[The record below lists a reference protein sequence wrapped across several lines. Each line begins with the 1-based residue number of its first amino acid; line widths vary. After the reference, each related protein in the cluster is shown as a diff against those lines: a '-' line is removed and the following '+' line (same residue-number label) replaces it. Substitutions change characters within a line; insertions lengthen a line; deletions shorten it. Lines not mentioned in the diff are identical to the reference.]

1 MNITELFEMQRV
13 LDERIIK
20 EHGLEGKDLLQERV
34 LALNVE
40 LAELAQET
48 RCFKFWSKNQQPSD
62 RVLDELVDVLHF
74 MLSVTLDSG
83 EEWDVIAEFEDGMN
97 AQFNERTG
105 LTDAFNRMFE
115 EITTFQIGSSI
126 IGCWIIFIDLYLE
139 LGFEFKDLYEAYKEK
154 NAENHARQDR
164 GY

>member
-1 MNITELFEMQRV
+1 MNITELFEMQRT
-13 LDERIIK
+13 LDYRIIK
-20 EHGLEGKDLLQERV
+20 EHGLEGKDLLQERI

-74 MLSVTLDSG
+74 LLSIG
-83 EEWDVIAEFEDGMN
+83 IEM
-97 AQFNERTG
+97 EREHNFASISDYMFPHSKGPLKLFIRIFDKIGDFSTYKNGGNYESITAAFLG
-105 LTDAFNRMFE
+105 LAST
-115 EITTFQIGSSI
+115 
-126 IGCWIIFIDLYLE
+126 
-139 LGFEFKDLYEAYKEK
+139 LGFTWKQLTEAYMAK
-154 NAENHARQDR
+154 NTENHARQDR

>member
-74 MLSVTLDSG
+74 ILSVGINTKNEDRFSLYGRSFLKKHKFPYIFN
-83 EEWDVIAEFEDGMN
+83 EIFYYIAEIAHYGDSE
-97 AQFNERTG
+97 AYYY
-105 LTDAFNRMFE
+105 
-115 EITTFQIGSSI
+115 TTEWFLVLV
-126 IGCWIIFIDLYLE
+126 DE
-139 LGFEFKDLYEAYKEK
+139 LGFTWDQVVEAYKAK

>member
-1 MNITELFEMQRV
+1 MNISKLFDMQRV

-20 EHGLEGKDLLQERV
+20 EHGLEGKDLLQERI

-74 MLSVTLDSG
+74 VLSIGIETGMELYFCR
-83 EEWDVIAEFEDGMN
+83 IPEF
-97 AQFNERTG
+97 RLKRKTIS
-105 LTDAFNRMFE
+105 FNRLFYTINEFQMCRE
-115 EITTFQIGSSI
+115 EENYYRLTESLLILV
-126 IGCWIIFIDLYLE
+126 DVLN
-139 LGFEFKDLYEAYKEK
+139 FKWEQVEEAYMKK